1 MLHEEEKNNGGLG
14 NTHASEVVPS
24 FNKRF
29 HGDGL
34 DVAAEAVSSEHEYGT
49 DAKAG
54 ILRIDCLEAAACALQ
69 LHAHVHIQG
78 HVLLQLQ
85 R

>member
-1 MLHEEEKNNGGLG
+1 MNKTIGGAG
-14 NTHASEVVPS
+14 NTHASEVVPG
-24 FNKRF
+24 FNKWF

-34 DVAAEAVSSEHEYGT
+34 DVAVEAVSSEHKYGT
-49 DAKAG
+49 DATAG
-54 ILRIDCLEAAACALQ
+54 SLRIDCLEAAACALQ
-69 LHAHVHIQG
+69 LHAHIHIQG